1 MTQSAQRTMN
11 TKDAEAKPVVFIVD
25 DDALMRKALS
35 NLIESMG
42 LTVESFATAPEFL
55 EVRLPEAPC
64 CLILDI
70 RLPGLSGL
78 DFQAKLAAANI
89 QVPVIFITAHGD
101 IPMTVRA
108 MKAGALEF
116 LTKPVRKQDLLDAIQ
131 TALDRDKTRHES
143 DRMVSSLRGKFE
155 TLSPRGQEVMAYVTG
170 GLMNKQIAHEIGIT
184 ENTIKVHRGNA
195 MRKMGAKSVAD
206 LVRMADLLGVR
217 RGAS

>member
-1 MTQSAQRTMN
+1 MTQSAERPIH

-25 DDALMRKALS
+25 DDPLMRKGLS
-35 NLIESMG
+35 NLIESMD
-42 LTVESFATAPEFL
+42 LRAESFASAPEFL
-55 EVRLPEAPC
+55 QVKLPDSPC

-89 QVPVIFITAHGD
+89 QVPIIFITAHGD

-116 LTKPVRKQDLLDAIQ
+116 LTKPVREQDLLDAIQ
-131 TALDRDKTRHES
+131 AALHRDKTRHES
-143 DRMVSSLRGKFE
+143 ERIVSSMRAKFE
-155 TLSPRGQEVMAYVTG
+155 TLSPREQEVMTCVTG
-170 GLMNKQIAHEIGIT
+170 GLMNKQIAHAIGIT
-184 ENTIKVHRGNA
+184 ENTVKVHRGNA

-217 RGAS
+217 RRTS